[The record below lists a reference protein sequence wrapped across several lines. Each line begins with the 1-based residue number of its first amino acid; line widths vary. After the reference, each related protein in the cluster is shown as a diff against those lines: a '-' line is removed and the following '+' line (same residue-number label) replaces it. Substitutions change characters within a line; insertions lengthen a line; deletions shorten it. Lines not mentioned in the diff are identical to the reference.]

1 MRNSQEHIINKVVI
15 DVNTTSEKVAYGLKD
30 NLDVFLKEEIFPYLE
45 QYFKELEKELPS
57 QIIQIPKLTLNV
69 AGSEENNYENIKEE
83 IKKQAKQE
91 LQNMITSPE
100 NKNGDV
106 QFLST
111 SQSKQD
117 TFFYFLEKGIA
128 PWWKKTE
135 DHLFFNENDLIE
147 MSKTKSFKNRFEKSM
162 QITRIQ
168 DRLINQFSN
177 AEMKSLF
184 CNVFK
189 EEAINNEVVE
199 KMKHLLSFE
208 RRQIWQCLIRYFLEG
223 DARQLESGLITIFSK
238 RKQGQA
244 GGDDEDSFVEMIK
257 LILKQVHGGATE
269 RLNDL
274 LKTIGKGRLPKE
286 EQDGLQGNLNEEEQE
301 KGKVSNIETKDL
313 ESQKGQA
320 SKESQK
326 YDEDNNSLFEKGKK
340 KISNAEKQEE
350 DAEII
355 KKENS
360 EKVNRQLEEEDNLI
374 QEVLQDGTRE
384 KHKEIDEKGE
394 YHIENAGLIILHP
407 YLKDF
412 FANCGLLDENNDVL
426 NPELAIHLLHYLATK
441 KEQQFESNMVFEK
454 FLCGIAIEQSIRRE
468 VVIPEIMKQKAD
480 DLLEAIVLHW
490 GALNN
495 ASTDLLRNEF
505 LQRSGKLSFKTENP
519 KIIIERKVHDILLDR
534 LPWTLGL
541 CKLPWINKLIF
552 TDW

>member
-1 MRNSQEHIINKVVI
+1 M
-15 DVNTTSEKVAYGLKD
+15 
-30 NLDVFLKEEIFPYLE
+30 
-45 QYFKELEKELPS
+45 
-57 QIIQIPKLTLNV
+57 
-69 AGSEENNYENIKEE
+69 
-83 IKKQAKQE
+83 
-91 LQNMITSPE
+91 
-100 NKNGDV
+100 
-106 QFLST
+106 
-111 SQSKQD
+111 
-117 TFFYFLEKGIA
+117 
-128 PWWKKTE
+128 
-135 DHLFFNENDLIE
+135 
-147 MSKTKSFKNRFEKSM
+147 
-162 QITRIQ
+162 
-168 DRLINQFSN
+168 
-177 AEMKSLF
+177 
-184 CNVFK
+184 
-189 EEAINNEVVE
+189 
-199 KMKHLLSFE
+199 
-208 RRQIWQCLIRYFLEG
+208 
-223 DARQLESGLITIFSK
+223 
-238 RKQGQA
+238 
-244 GGDDEDSFVEMIK
+244 
-257 LILKQVHGGATE
+257 
-269 RLNDL
+269 
-274 LKTIGKGRLPKE
+274 
-286 EQDGLQGNLNEEEQE
+286 
-301 KGKVSNIETKDL
+301 
-313 ESQKGQA
+313 ESQKEQA

-326 YDEDNNSLFEKGKK
+326 YDEDNNILFEKGEN

-360 EKVNRQLEEEDNLI
+360 ENVNRQLEEEDNLI

-468 VVIPEIMKQKAD
+468 VVIPEIMKQRAE